1 MTQNPRWLVDGQ
13 AGGLIHP
20 DDRGFAYG
28 DGLFETIAWRP
39 GGPRFLDRHLQRLA
53 QGCTRL
59 GMPAPDAATLEREII
74 ALAAGASHG
83 TVRLTLTRGR
93 GPRGYAPPGEPCPS
107 RVVAF
112 HADPVPEP
120 PAGGLVVLR
129 CQTPASTNP
138 ALAGMKTLNR
148 LDNVLARAELARTG
162 SDEGI
167 ICDASGQVIGAT
179 SANLFVVRGGVLLT
193 PALSQGGVAGIMR
206 SLVLECARERGI
218 ATRELGMGVEVL
230 QGADEM
236 FLTNALTG
244 LRPVASFAGQPI
256 PGRQLTRIVA
266 QALRERGVPEACA

>member
-1 MTQNPRWLVDGQ
+1 MTREPRWLVDGQ
-13 AGGLIHP
+13 PGGLVHP

-28 DGLFETIAWRP
+28 DGLFETIAWRSA
-39 GGPRFLDRHLQRLA
+39 GPRFLDRHLQRLA
-53 QGCTRL
+53 RGCVRL

-93 GPRGYAPPGEPCPS
+93 GPRGYAPPGDPNPS
-107 RVVAF
+107 RVLAF
-112 HADPVPEP
+112 YPGPVPEP
-120 PAGGLVVLR
+120 PAGGLAVLR
-129 CQTPASTNP
+129 CQTPASINP
-138 ALAGMKTLNR
+138 ALAGMKTLNK

-167 ICDASGQVIGAT
+167 MCGASGQVIGAT
-179 SANLFVVRGGVLLT
+179 SANVFVVRGGVLLT
-193 PALSQGGVAGIMR
+193 PDLSQGGVAGIMR

-218 ATRELGMGVEVL
+218 ATRETCMDVVML
-230 QGADEM
+230 QDADEM

-244 LRPVASFAGQPI
+244 LRPVASYAGQPF
-256 PGRQLTRIVA
+256 PGRQLTRVLA